1 MEGVPEGTVEGSM
14 VGRTEVPAKGSV
26 AHKLAAAS
34 AIEAMDV
41 LDSLVVRFRI
51 KGEFVTEVREKKY
64 VGGVEALSYIDRDK
78 VSLGEILAH
87 LREYYKHYKEEKKK
101 VKKGYLESLDDVFFE
116 EQRYKPT
123 MQASEDDG
131 NETPYGGGEDE
142 HSVEELGSDGEVRI
156 RQDKHPRYKKKD
168 WVHTFEHAMKFN
180 CKKQFK
186 KAITKYALAE
196 KNVMILQKM
205 IRKR

>member
-1 MEGVPEGTVEGSM
+1 M
-14 VGRTEVPAKGSV
+14 
-26 AHKLAAAS
+26 
-34 AIEAMDV
+34 
-41 LDSLVVRFRI
+41 
-51 KGEFVTEVREKKY
+51 
-64 VGGVEALSYIDRDK
+64 
-78 VSLGEILAH
+78 
-87 LREYYKHYKEEKKK
+87 KKK